1 MKLLELYFD
10 NAATS
15 WPKPRAVDRS
25 LAVYQRTVGASA
37 GRGAYPRAQASG
49 EILSGCR
56 SVLTRLMNAP
66 DSQRVIFTLNCS
78 DALNVAIHG
87 LPWRHGDRVLV
98 TPFEHN
104 SVLRPLHALKD
115 RVGIAIDVMP
125 VDSDGRVRLEKLASV
140 LRARTRLVACVHA
153 SNVTGVIQP
162 VAEVGAFARRKGI
175 PLLVDAAQSAGSIP
189 IDMAAMNID
198 LLAFPGHK
206 GLLGPLGTGALI
218 VSKQIDLDPSRQGG
232 TGSLSEQ
239 EAQPDFY
246 PDRLET
252 GSHNAPGLLGLWEG
266 INYIFHRGVGAI
278 RRHERRLLD
287 QFRKGIGEIPGIRF
301 FGPSHGADQAAVV
314 SLRFKDEDPRH
325 TAARLW
331 QQSRVMV
338 RAGLHCAPWAHK
350 HVGTFPSGTF
360 RFSFGPFV
368 TAAHIDSALAALRR
382 LETFSLRT
390 KR

>member
-1 MKLLELYFD
+1 MKLLDLYFD

-15 WPKPRAVDRS
+15 WPKPRAVDQS

-49 EILSGCR
+49 EMLSGCR
-56 SVLTRLMNAP
+56 SALTRLMNAP
-66 DSQRVIFTLNCS
+66 DPQRVIFTLNCS
-78 DALNVAIHG
+78 DALNAAIHG
-87 LPWRHGDRVLV
+87 LPWRRGDRALV

-104 SVLRPLHALKD
+104 SVLRPLHALKA

-125 VDSDGRVRLEKLASV
+125 VDSDGRVRLEKLSST

-162 VAEVGAFARRKGI
+162 VAKVGAFARRKGI
-175 PLLVDAAQSAGSIP
+175 PFLVDAAQSAGAIP
-189 IDMAAMNID
+189 IDMAAMKINM
-198 LLAFPGHK
+198 LAFPGHK
-206 GLLGPLGTGALI
+206 GLLGPLGTGVLLL
-218 VSKQIDLDPSRQGG
+218 SKEIDLDPYRQGG

-239 EAQPDFY
+239 EVQPDFY

-266 INYIFHRGVGAI
+266 IKYISQRGVGAI
-278 RRHERRLLD
+278 RRHERGLLD
-287 QFRKGIGEIPGIRF
+287 QFREGIGEIPGIRF
-301 FGPSHGADQAAVV
+301 LGPSYSADQAAVV
-314 SLRFKDEDPRH
+314 SLRFKDEDPRR

-331 QQSRVMV
+331 EQSRVMV

-350 HVGTFPSGTF
+350 HIGTFPNGTF

-368 TAAHIDSALAALRR
+368 TAAHIDRALAALRR
-382 LETFSLRT
+382 LEKSSIG
-390 KR
+390 